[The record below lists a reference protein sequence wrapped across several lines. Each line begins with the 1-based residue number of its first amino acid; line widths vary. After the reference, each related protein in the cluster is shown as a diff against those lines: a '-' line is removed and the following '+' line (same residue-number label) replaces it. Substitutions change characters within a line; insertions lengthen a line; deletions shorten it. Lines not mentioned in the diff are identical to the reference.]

1 MRNILWHGA
10 SVDIGRD
17 VFIYF
22 LIFWRQKRREK
33 RRMLFT
39 QRQPEEKWI
48 WRRSVIGDELF
59 V

>member
-39 QRQPEEKWI
+39 QRQPEEK
-48 WRRSVIGDELF
+48 
-59 V
+59 